1 MIANDLVEQD
11 ARVSWRRLPGLQ
23 RADPSAPLDEL
34 YAVVVLTVRQ
44 LRPPGPGQSTIR
56 DLVIGSTRDARM
68 AGVSYPPGIPAP
80 LHLVVGEEELLVERA
95 VQVVVDAARRAD
107 PQIEVRR
114 IRAAD
119 LVPGEL
125 DELVSPSLFAQGRV
139 VVLTAAHEVGKDLA
153 EAVLDHARQLAQSAE
168 GIVLVVVHS
177 GGGRGKPIADGLRAA
192 GAAVT
197 ECPRITRFEDRA
209 SFVRDEVHR
218 AGGRISAGAV
228 TALVDAIGSDLRE
241 LACAAAQLSTDSGG
255 SVDEVAVRR
264 YHRGRAEVT
273 GFSVAEKA
281 MTGDR
286 GGALETLRWAMQLG
300 VPQVLVA
307 DALADAVRTVARVS
321 ASGRADPY
329 RLASTLGMP
338 PWKVKKAM
346 AQARGW
352 EREGLAK
359 AIQLVAAVNA
369 DVKGAAA
376 DAEYALERTVLA
388 LCAARRR

>member
-1 MIANDLVEQD
+1 M
-11 ARVSWRRLPGLQ
+11 RVGWRRLPGLR

-34 YAVVVLTVRQ
+34 YSVVALTVRQ
-44 LRPPGPGQSTIR
+44 SVATAQRSPPC
-56 DLVIGSTRDARM
+56 GSWDDATPDGRM
-68 AGVSYPPGIPAP
+68 VDVSSSVARPAP
-80 LHLVVGEEELLVERA
+80 LHLILGEEELLAERA
-95 VQVVVDAARRAD
+95 VQMVVDAARQAD
-107 PQIEVRR
+107 PQTEVRR
-114 IRAAD
+114 IRATD
-119 LVPGEL
+119 LVRGEL
-125 DELVSPSLFAQGRV
+125 DELVSPSLFAQSRV
-139 VVLTAAHEVGKDLA
+139 VVVGAAHEATKDVA
-153 EAVLDHARQLAQSAE
+153 DAVMDHARHLAQAAD

-177 GGGRGKPIADGLRAA
+177 GGGRGRAVADGLRAA
-192 GAAVT
+192 GAAVS

-218 AGGRISAGAV
+218 VGGRISAGAA
-228 TALVDAIGSDLRE
+228 TALLDAVGSDLRE
-241 LACAAAQLSTDSGG
+241 LASAAAQLSTDSGG
-255 SVDEVAVRR
+255 VVDEAAVRR

-273 GFSVAEKA
+273 GFTVAEKA

-286 GGALETLRWAMQLG
+286 AGALETLRWALQLG
-300 VPQVLVA
+300 VPHVLIA

-329 RLASTLGMP
+329 RLANTLGMP

-352 EREGLAK
+352 ERDGLAK